1 MANGY
6 FERGE
11 IYWVRVDGGWGSET
25 GVGRPGLIITND
37 RVNVAVDC
45 VTIAWMTTQ
54 PKDKPWDILTFAT
67 GKKSYVMC
75 NNINTVD
82 KTRLGKCIGKLPPEE
97 MKQVEDALENQFDL
111 GYVDDTALKEKETE
125 IAALEAEKTELRA
138 EIADL
143 KAMLEA
149 KEDDKTAHEV
159 ELAMWQKLYE
169 KALGTV
175 VDMKFGFDMNRR
187 EEQKKPVAPKKVEA
201 PKKPEPKKQE
211 ESVVEEPAK
220 VDVNSCSFTDLKRC
234 GLNAEMALKVI
245 DGRPYKGL
253 DDVKSIPGI
262 TNVMWAILVHKIC
275 VVPVKVAE
283 TPKVVEEP
291 KKVEE
296 PKTPEEPK
304 KRGPRKSTEALSSWD
319 GVKINVNEVET
330 ASELN
335 TKTGLNMKACMEI
348 IRHREQFGDYE
359 KLADLT
365 NLKWFGDITLKRY
378 GHMLE
383 V

>member
-67 GKKSYVMC
+67 GKRSYVMC

-82 KTRLGKCIGKLPPEE
+82 KTRLGKCIGTLPPDE

-111 GYVDDTALKEKETE
+111 GYVDDSALKEKETE
-125 IAALEAEKTELRA
+125 IAALETEKTELRA

-211 ESVVEEPAK
+211 EPVVEETAK
-220 VDVNSCSFTDLKRC
+220 VDVNSCTFTELKKC

-245 DGRPYKGL
+245 DCRPYETL
-253 DDVKSIPGI
+253 EDVKNVPGI

-275 VVPVKVAE
+275 VVPVKV
-283 TPKVVEEP
+283 EEP

-296 PKTPEEPK
+296 KPTEPK
-304 KRGPRKSTEALSSWD
+304 KPEQPKEPGKRGPRKSAGILANWD
-319 GVKINVNEVET
+319 GVKINVNKVET
-330 ASELN
+330 ATELRE
-335 TKTGLNMKACMEI
+335 KTGLSDQACREI
-348 IRHREQFGDYE
+348 LKHREQFGDYE
-359 KLADLT
+359 KLEDLT
-365 NLKWFGDITLKRY
+365 NLKWFGGITMKRY

>member
-67 GKKSYVMC
+67 GKRSYVMC

-82 KTRLGKCIGKLPPEE
+82 KTRLGKCIGVLPPEE

-111 GYVDDTALKEKETE
+111 GYVDDTALKEKESE
-125 IAALEAEKTELRA
+125 IAALEAEKADLRV
-138 EIADL
+138 EIAAL
-143 KAMLEA
+143 KAQLEA
-149 KEDDKTAHEV
+149 KEDDKAAHTVEV
-159 ELAMWQKLYE
+159 AMWQKLYE

-175 VDMKFGFDMNRR
+175 VDMKFGFDVARKA
-187 EEQKKPVAPKKVEA
+187 EAPKVSVPEQKKVEP
-201 PKKPEPKKQE
+201 PKKPEAPKKQE
-211 ESVVEEPAK
+211 EPEVAK
-220 VDVNSCSFTDLKRC
+220 VDVNSCTFTELKKC
-234 GLNAEMALKVI
+234 GVNSDVALTIVNR
-245 DGRPYKGL
+245 RPYKTL
-253 DDVKSIPGI
+253 EDVKKVPGI

-275 VVPVKVAE
+275 VVPV
-283 TPKVVEEP
+283 EP

-296 PKTPEEPK
+296 KPTEPPKKPETPEEPK
-304 KRGPRKSTEALSSWD
+304 KRGPRKSAEALSAWD
-319 GVKINVNEVET
+319 GVKINVNKVGS
-330 ASELN
+330 ASELHK
-335 TKTGLNMKACMEI
+335 KTGLNLKACNEI
-348 IRHREQFGDYE
+348 LKHRDQFGDYE
-359 KLADLT
+359 KLEDLT
-365 NLKWFGDITLKRY
+365 NLVWFGDITLKRY

>member
-37 RVNVAVDC
+37 RANTASDC
-45 VTIAWMTTQ
+45 VTIAWLTTQ
-54 PKDKPWDILTFAT
+54 PKDNPWDILTFST
-67 GKKSYVMC
+67 GKRSYVMC
-75 NNINTVD
+75 NNVNTVD
-82 KTRLGKCIGKLPPEE
+82 KTRLGKCIGTLPVDE
-97 MKQVEDALENQFDL
+97 MKQVETALENQFDL
-111 GYVDDTALKEKETE
+111 GYVDDIALKEKERE

-143 KAMLEA
+143 KAMLDKKDDAEA
-149 KEDDKTAHEV
+149 AHDV

-169 KALGTV
+169 KALATV

-187 EEQKKPVAPKKVEA
+187 EEQKKPVAPKKVEQPVMDG
-201 PKKPEPKKQE
+201 PKP
-211 ESVVEEPAK
+211 EEPAK
-220 VDVNSCSFTDLKRC
+220 VDVNSCTFTDLKRC

-245 DGRPYKGL
+245 DGRPYKTL
-253 DDVKSIPGI
+253 DDVKSVPGI

-275 VVPVKVAE
+275 VVPV
-283 TPKVVEEP
+283 EP

-296 PKTPEEPK
+296 KPTEPK
-304 KRGPRKSTEALSSWD
+304 KPEQPKEPGKRGPRKSAGILANWD
-319 GVKINVNEVET
+319 GVKINVNKVET
-330 ASELN
+330 ATELRE
-335 TKTGLNMKACMEI
+335 KTGLSDQACREI
-348 IRHREQFGDYE
+348 LKHREQFGDYE
-359 KLADLT
+359 KLEDLT
-365 NLKWFGDITLKRY
+365 NLKWFGDITMKRY

>member
-37 RVNVAVDC
+37 RANVATDC

-82 KTRLGKCIGKLPPEE
+82 KTRLGKCIGTLPADE
-97 MKQVEDALENQFDL
+97 MRQVETALENQFDL

-125 IAALEAEKTELRA
+125 IAALEAEKADLRV

-175 VDMKFGFDMNRR
+175 VDMKFGFDVAKR
-187 EEQKKPVAPKKVEA
+187 EEQKKPAE
-201 PKKPEPKKQE
+201 PKKPEPKKVAE
-211 ESVVEEPAK
+211 PEPAK
-220 VDVNSCSFTDLKRC
+220 VDVNSCTFTELKKC

-245 DGRPYKGL
+245 DGRPYKTL
-253 DDVKSIPGI
+253 EDVKNVPGI

-275 VVPVKVAE
+275 VVPVK
-283 TPKVVEEP
+283 PEP

-296 PKTPEEPK
+296 PKKPEQPEEPK
-304 KRGPRKSTEALSSWD
+304 KRGPRKSAEALSAWD
-319 GVKINVNEVET
+319 GVKINVNKIGS
-330 ASELN
+330 ASELYK
-335 TKTGLNMKACMEI
+335 KTGLNLKACNEI
-348 IRHREQFGDYE
+348 LKHRDQFGDYE
-359 KLADLT
+359 KLEDLT